1 MPDKYGPLFS
11 DENIPHPP
19 SSSAQPD
26 AHPTSGPS
34 QQGPVIKSAQTLNSG
49 PSQKGPVETTSPK
62 RVLRSSKSPSKPSP
76 PPRKRRFLQNI
87 LDSDSDEAPP
97 PPPPAK
103 KQRKKIKPTNITDLT
118 VEPPQ
123 SEDPIQA
130 LIPFSD
136 QPSSAEPVLIE
147 PISAVPLDTM
157 AADIQMSESISA
169 CNDQPAVAKSDEV
182 LKLNQESLIQH
193 EDINAA
199 DTHVSDKTPD
209 IPSQSE
215 DAHIEVVLQMIQDSL
230 IQTEANVAAPV
241 QEVPIAATSD
251 AATEALASHT
261 LSIFVNEDDDD
272 DDATEVTSVPIQA
285 SASPIS
291 DPVRELTP
299 VKIDSPVQALSPV
312 RDSTPTP
319 VLASPIQHPISAQR
333 KVCPMSYFKRMF
345 RAPPPSV
352 EDRLASIEATQTS
365 MQHTLADFSSSIAQL
380 VQVLTSA
387 DVKKGEK
394 ISKDKCKSDQQMTK
408 KKARWR

>member
-1 MPDKYGPLFS
+1 M
-11 DENIPHPP
+11 
-19 SSSAQPD
+19 
-26 AHPTSGPS
+26 
-34 QQGPVIKSAQTLNSG
+34 
-49 PSQKGPVETTSPK
+49 
-62 RVLRSSKSPSKPSP
+62 VLRSSKSPSKPSP
-76 PPRKRRFLQNI
+76 PPRKRRFLQKI
-87 LDSDSDEAPP
+87 SDSDSDEAPP

-123 SEDPIQA
+123 SEDLIQA

-147 PISAVPLDTM
+147 PISAVPLETM
-157 AADIQMSESISA
+157 AADIQMSESISE
-169 CNDQPAVAKSDEV
+169 CNDQPAVAKSDEM

-215 DAHIEVVLQMIQDSL
+215 DAHIE
-230 IQTEANVAAPV
+230 
-241 QEVPIAATSD
+241 EVPIAATSD

-272 DDATEVTSVPIQA
+272 DATEVTSVPIQT
-285 SASPIS
+285 SASPTS
-291 DPVRELTP
+291 DPVRESTP
-299 VKIDSPVQALSPV
+299 VRIDSPVHTLSPV
-312 RDSTPTP
+312 RESTPTP
-319 VLASPIQHPISAQR
+319 VHASPIQHPISAQR
-333 KVCPMSYFKRMF
+333 KVCQLSYFKRMC

-365 MQHTLADFSSSIAQL
+365 MQHTLADLSSSVAQL
-380 VQVLTSA
+380 VQVFTST

-394 ISKDKCKSDQQMTK
+394 ISKDKCKSD
-408 KKARWR
+408 